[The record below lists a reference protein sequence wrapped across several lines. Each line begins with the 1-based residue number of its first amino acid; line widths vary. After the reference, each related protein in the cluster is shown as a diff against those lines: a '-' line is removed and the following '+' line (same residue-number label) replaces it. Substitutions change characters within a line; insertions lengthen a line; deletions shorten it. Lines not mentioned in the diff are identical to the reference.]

1 MDPTLITNER
11 TAASAAAFSLTADVS
26 DVTVSDCRVPLMTT
40 SVIDIYS
47 NADFSFL
54 VFLSP
59 SDKAQSEASVRP
71 V

>member
-40 SVIDIYS
+40 VIDIYS